1 MTAIAENVKVYAMNI
16 RTLPET
22 ASEVTAPAYID
33 RHDTHENISYN
44 PPAFFCFEAKYA
56 LNRAKIA
63 DGPFS
68 LAIMW
73 ATRQV
78 ISPPIIIVTKFIL
91 N

>member
-1 MTAIAENVKVYAMNI
+1 MAENVKVYSITSINECAS
-16 RTLPET
+16 

-44 PPAFFCFEAKYA
+44 PPAFFCFDAKCA

-78 ISPPIIIVTKFIL
+78 INPPIIIVTKFIL